1 MEGVIKDPL
10 ISNLAY
16 THLTAADITSGTASD
31 RVHGCVTSNDT
42 TQFRRSI
49 RYTQVRN
56 RIHNPITVSGFGGI
70 HTGKRKKNP
79 VRIEL

>member
-1 MEGVIKDPL
+1 MTLFTVTNTKRLLAFHGKVIKDHL

-42 TQFRRSI
+42 TQFRCRI
-49 RYTQVRN
+49 RYRQQKTQ
-56 RIHNPITVSGFGGI
+56 F
-70 HTGKRKKNP
+70 K
-79 VRIEL
+79 